1 MNPKQWPKCETNTN
15 HEKHHHQNRRLD
27 EPNPS
32 RQVQAP
38 GAGADIAAVVLLA
51 PVWFVPQWLALT
63 ASVVAVIA
71 AAVGKE
77 KADAKADL
85 RDIVATLCGGVVV
98 WITYLIV

>member
-1 MNPKQWPKCETNTN
+1 MKQLFDKIVGWLNRIPADKY
-15 HEKHHHQNRRLD
+15 KH
-27 EPNPS
+27 
-32 RQVQAP
+32 QAL
-38 GAGADIAAVVLLA
+38 GADIAAVVLLA
-51 PVWFVPQWLALT
+51 LVWFVPQWLALT

>member
-1 MNPKQWPKCETNTN
+1 MKNIITKIVGWLNRIPADKY
-15 HEKHHHQNRRLD
+15 KH
-27 EPNPS
+27 
-32 RQVQAP
+32 QAL
-38 GAGADIAAVVLLA
+38 GADIAAVVLLA
-51 PVWFVPQWLALT
+51 LVWFVPQWLALT

-98 WITYLIV
+98 WLPFLIAILIV